1 MNFPAV
7 KPVAP
12 STHPA
17 LELIALAQLS
27 PENARQRLRALL
39 LANPKYFG
47 NVPPASF
54 NAVLKIQEDTT
65 YECISSV
72 AYDAQFEQLRASI
85 DIRQAVGY
93 SGAAQLN
100 SSEEFVRF
108 YLSHDGGAT
117 WADQGMRSVKVFDS
131 SVPRLPALHAIL
143 QILSADLR
151 KSSNPKPRVRAILS
165 WNSPPPAGAPNWTP
179 VWGNVAESELLNE
192 NARETFSLGLKAA
205 PSTCK
210 LPESTLQAT
219 EREEL
224 CRRNQKPVGEPL
236 LPSSKTDPQHQFL
249 NDLFVRAARR
259 SFAQIP
265 NPASLKRVDSPGHAV
280 SRLPFPVPNAATT
293 RFGAAL

>member
-65 YECISSV
+65 YERISSV

-93 SGAAQLN
+93 SGAALIN
-100 SSEEFVRF
+100 CSEEFVRF
-108 YLSHDGGAT
+108 YLSDDGGAT
-117 WADQGMRSVKVFDS
+117 WADQGMRSVTVSDS
-131 SVPRLPALHAIL
+131 SVQRFPAHEVIL
-143 QILSADLR
+143 QIVSADR
-151 KSSNPKPRVRAILS
+151 SRSSNPKPRVRAILS

-192 NARETFSLGLKAA
+192 DAREAFSISLKAA
-205 PSTCK
+205 TSTCE

-219 EREEL
+219 EGKEL
-224 CRRNQKPVGEPL
+224 YGRNQMPVGEPL

-249 NDLFVRAARR
+249 NYLFARAARR
-259 SFAQIP
+259 SFVQIP
-265 NPASLKRVDSPGHAV
+265 NPASLKRVDSPRHAV
-280 SRLPFPVPNAATT
+280 SRLPSPVSNAATT